1 MLRKKSEK
9 CIAFLVPSL
18 HCKLALFGVPLSLQ
32 PLPSLR
38 SVQWPPL
45 VPLLSLPLF
54 KIKKLEIEPIIY
66 LFCSRDI
73 DQKKID
79 LLFIDEKDIIPI
91 EIKKEIAP
99 KNPTKNFNVLNKY
112 KHEIKTGL
120 VIDCVKKN
128 FVLLMIYHGV
138 CQFICLDYD
147 FFISFHN
154 SFPPSF

>member
-1 MLRKKSEK
+1 M
-9 CIAFLVPSL
+9 AF
-18 HCKLALFGVPLSLQ
+18 CFAKNRLFGVPLSLQ

-79 LLFIDEKDIIPI
+79 LLFIDEKGIISI

-120 VIDCVKKN
+120 VIDCAEKLRPLN
-128 FVLLMIYHGV
+128 
-138 CQFICLDYD
+138 D
-147 FFISFHN
+147 IS
-154 SFPPSF
+154 